1 MGKLEEKMLEYETLL
16 QRISYLTE
24 QQSLISD
31 EILML
36 QTSKNDCEKE
46 INTITLLNSL
56 GEVRKDTATFV
67 SIWGIGRTTAFFDNF
82 VNASTKFLVLAGFVT
97 WQGYCFDLVIAK
109 INNRT
114 TTEIRDGNPKLTVSY
129 LKGIGNLYV
138 PKYFDIT
145 KHQATRER
153 FLLDEIQKVAT
164 EIQPSNVTTPI
175 AFNNPCAFHA
185 QLPKHR
191 SGNFGREYY
200 GDELVYQGYNFGDTL
215 RFAIIGLSPYG
226 YFKSM

>member
-1 MGKLEEKMLEYETLL
+1 MGKLEEKTLEYETLS
-16 QRISYLTE
+16 QRISSLTE

-31 EILML
+31 EIRKL
-36 QTSKNDCEKE
+36 QILKNNCEKK

-56 GEVRKDTATFV
+56 DEVRKDTATFV
-67 SIWGIGRTTAFFDNF
+67 SVWGMGRTTAFFDNF
-82 VNASTKFLVLAGFVT
+82 VNASTKFLVLEGFVI

-109 INNRT
+109 INNRA
-114 TTEIRDGNPKLTVSY
+114 TTEIRDGDPKLTVSY
-129 LKGIGNLYV
+129 LKEIGSLYV

-153 FLLDEIQKVAT
+153 FLLDEIQKTDAEIHPSVAT
-164 EIQPSNVTTPI
+164 PV
-175 AFNNPCAFHA
+175 AFNKPCAFHA
-185 QLPKHR
+185 QLTKHR
-191 SGNFGREYY
+191 SGNFGREYC